1 MLPQLYPDC
10 CAGLRSKEENM
21 RELVRLAEVREAE
34 AKKQIAALLDNR
46 SNMYQSPAASAET
59 DADGASMEQE
69 IEESQRAKALAKKKF
84 NKLRSVCIGAHQ
96 VRRHGWSYQWSGHW
110 TYHCSVT
117 IPLFGIASFQHV
129 RS

>member
-1 MLPQLYPDC
+1 MSSKAAAYTKRYPHPELR
-10 CAGLRSKEENM
+10 AGLRSKEENM

-46 SNMYQSPAASAET
+46 SNMYQSPAAPGEA
-59 DADGASMEQE
+59 DADSAGMEQE

-96 VRRHGWSYQWSGHW
+96 VRIEVTCLLVQK
-110 TYHCSVT
+110 VT
-117 IPLFGIASFQHV
+117 IGITIQ
-129 RS
+129 